1 MPRNSRQN
9 APRTTLL
16 ASLALVL
23 ALVLA
28 LGSGA
33 APALAGGVP
42 GFSLP
47 DLTFPDDQVVT
58 GSTKGSVQGATPA
71 PKPPAPRP

>member
-16 ASLALVL
+16 ASL